1 MLNMKEKPY
10 YGFPLSYILLRLLFI
25 LVILLVL
32 FTLTLINISP
42 YLVFLMS
49 ICIIPACIFY
59 GVIHF
64 KKHFIKNRMKLLKKF
79 IKLANLKGN
88 EMVLDLGTGSGFLA
102 IGFAK
107 QLKNGKSFGL
117 DKFSFKNENL
127 KTRIIINI
135 KINFIGI
142 ALKNAKTNAK
152 IENVENKC
160 KFIQVDITNPLN
172 FVNEYFNIIV
182 SSQFFYC
189 TPKKKR
195 FAVFQE
201 IDRVLKKGGN
211 FLIFGYHEPSKILL
225 RILYNFYLGFIENL
239 TSHCSE
245 MQRSIL
251 QELKEKEF
259 KIVKQVP
266 IKRFIN
272 FFQII
277 FSIK

>member
-64 KKHFIKNRMKLLKKF
+64 KKHFIKNRMKLLIKF

-201 IDRVLKKGGN
+201 IDRVLKKGGKIIFFEGKAFINWNIDEVKN
-211 FLIFGYHEPSKILL
+211 FFGSKGYKIELIPSNEFKTCC
-225 RILYNFYLGFIENL
+225 ILYG
-239 TSHCSE
+239 
-245 MQRSIL
+245 Q
-251 QELKEKEF
+251 
-259 KIVKQVP
+259 
-266 IKRFIN
+266 KRRI
-272 FFQII
+272 
-277 FSIK
+277 